1 MLDHAVTA
9 KALMKSKAQV
19 KRLRA
24 ERGEL
29 EKSQWPHSLLHE
41 FRSANGGAYC
51 SAEGGPVPRLL
62 VYAMKLHR
70 PPVQAIHVLRLAL
83 DWLGA
88 LPGELPAKGAPAR
101 EFTE

>member
-1 MLDHAVTA
+1 MADFGLHAEVGPP
-9 KALMKSKAQV
+9 MD
-19 KRLRA
+19 
-24 ERGEL
+24 GEMVHH
-29 EKSQWPHSLLHE
+29 KVPYPT
-41 FRSANGGAYC
+41 GY
-51 SAEGGPVPRLL
+51 EGGPVPRLL

>member
-1 MLDHAVTA
+1 MLYHAVTA

-70 PPVQAIHVLRLAL
+70 PPVQRLAL